1 MKSISIIRR
10 LDGFGRIVLP
20 GAFRV
25 QLGIE
30 EGTEIEIYSNGDA
43 IVLEKYVRGCMFCG
57 ITEGTMAYRGQPIC
71 RNCIAEMP
79 VCCSEERRRGCV
91 G

>member
-1 MKSISIIRR
+1 MKSIPIIRR

-20 GAFRV
+20 EAFRA
-25 QLGIE
+25 QLGIGQ
-30 EGTEIEIYSNGDA
+30 GTEIEVYSNGDT
-43 IVLEKYVRGCMFCG
+43 IVLTKYVRGCMFCG

-79 VCCSEERRRGCV
+79 VCCSEEYPRGCV
-91 G
+91 D